1 MDQSKEQQILKKYK
15 TIAVVGLS
23 TNSEKPA
30 HFVPK
35 YLKEQGY
42 TIIGINPSAKGDIL
56 GQKVYASLREIP
68 EKVDIVNIFRP
79 SGEAPGIVVEAI
91 GIGAKVIWMQE
102 GIVHQEAAARA
113 EKAGL
118 EVVMD
123 RCMMKAHRQRQE
135 KLSA

>member
-1 MDQSKEQQILKKYK
+1 MDQSKEQKILQKYK

-56 GQKVYASLREIP
+56 GQKVYSSLREIP

-79 SGEAPGIVVEAI
+79 SGEVPGIVEEAI
-91 GIGAKVIWMQE
+91 AIGAKVIWMQE
-102 GIVHQEAAARA
+102 EIIHPEAAARA

-118 EVVMD
+118 EVVMN
-123 RCMMKAHRQRQE
+123 RCMMKAHRQSQADF
-135 KLSA
+135 LH

>member
-1 MDQSKEQQILKKYK
+1 MDQPKERQILRKYK

-23 TNSEKPA
+23 THSEKPA

-42 TIIGINPSAKGDIL
+42 TIIGINPSAKGDFL
-56 GQKVYASLREIP
+56 GQKIYSNLREIP
-68 EKVDIVNIFRP
+68 VKVDIVNIFRP
-79 SGEAPGIVVEAI
+79 SGEAPGIVEEAI
-91 GIGAKVIWMQE
+91 AIGAKVVWMQE
-102 GIVHQEAAARA
+102 GIVHQEAAEQA

-123 RCMMKAHRQRQE
+123 RCMMKAHRQSQAD
-135 KLSA
+135 SIH